1 MGDTGDT
8 ESVETT
14 GVGDSSGYASLPR
27 VIPIVSKEVHL
38 LIHVVMGR
46 WMIMGG

>member
-8 ESVETT
+8 ESFEAM

-38 LIHVVMGR
+38 FIHSMVVR